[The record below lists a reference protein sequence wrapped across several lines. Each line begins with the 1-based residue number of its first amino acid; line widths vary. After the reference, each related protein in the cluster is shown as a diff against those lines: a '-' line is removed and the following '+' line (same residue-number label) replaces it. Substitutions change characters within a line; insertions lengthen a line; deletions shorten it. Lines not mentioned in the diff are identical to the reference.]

1 MIYKQNDP
9 QILFI
14 VKKKKIQKDRS
25 CYEGYK
31 HQQTE
36 GKINSLQLLT
46 DITPVYAQS
55 WSEISLNVTKGIPG
69 FQHDRIKAQ
78 TCIYKRKLVQV
89 GHN

>member
-1 MIYKQNDP
+1 MIRKYSLTSKNK
-9 QILFI
+9 I
-14 VKKKKIQKDRS
+14 IQKDRS
-25 CYEGYK
+25 CYKGYK

-36 GKINSLQLLT
+36 SKLHSLQLLT

-55 WSEISLNVTKGIPG
+55 WSEISFNGTKGIPG

-78 TCIYKRKLVQV
+78 TCIYKRKLVHV